1 MAAEHLK
8 SAAGAVRLERL
19 SKSFG
24 LLRVVNDVSLDIASG
39 EIVALLG
46 ASGCGKTTTLRMIAG
61 LITPD
66 EGRISI
72 AGQVVNDTPVERRD
86 VGLLFQ
92 SYALFPHMTV
102 LGNVQFGLRTWR
114 RRRPK
119 AQARE
124 AAFEAL
130 RLVRLDG
137 FEDRYPAQLSGGQQQ
152 RVALAR
158 ALVTEPRVLLLDE
171 PLSALDKNLRAA
183 MQFELRTLISRL
195 GLTTILVTH
204 DQEEAMTVAD
214 RIAVMDGGQIVQ
226 VGTAADLY
234 ERPRTRFVADFVG
247 TTNLFAGTIE
257 HDSQGHAVLAMG
269 NGARLGLPAGSGR
282 PGQRGTVAVR
292 PERIAIGAPSAQP
305 GMNTVAGAI
314 ESVAYKGTTIS
325 LLIRVPDGAAVQVA
339 VLNAGNSGLTFSMGQ
354 AVSASWD
361 NDTNVLL
368 EE

>member
-1 MAAEHLK
+1 MVAEHLK
-8 SAAGAVRLERL
+8 SAAGAIKLERL

-24 LLRVVNDVSLDIASG
+24 QLRVVQDVSLDIASG

-72 AGQVVNDTPVERRD
+72 AGQVVNDVPVERRD

-102 LGNVQFGLRTWR
+102 LGNVLFGLRTWQR
-114 RRRPK
+114 RTPR

-124 AAFEAL
+124 AALEAL
-130 RLVRLDG
+130 RLVRLEG
-137 FEDRYPAQLSGGQQQ
+137 YEGRYPAALSGGQQQ

-183 MQFELRTLISRL
+183 MQSELRTLISRL
-195 GLTTILVTH
+195 GLTTVLVTH

-214 RIAVMDGGQIVQ
+214 RIAVMDGGRIVQ

-234 ERPRTRFVADFVG
+234 ERPRTKFVADFVG
-247 TTNLFAGTIE
+247 TTNLFSGTIE
-257 HDSQGHAVLAMG
+257 DGADGQMILAVG
-269 NGARLGLPAGSGR
+269 NGARLGLPAASDR
-282 PGQRGTVAVR
+282 DGQHGIVAVR
-292 PERIAIGAPSAQP
+292 PERISVGAPSACS
-305 GMNTVAGAI
+305 GLNAVEGVI
-314 ESVAYKGTTIS
+314 ESFAYKGTTVS
-325 LLIRVPDGAAVQVA
+325 LALRLADGALLQVA
-339 VLNAGNSGLTFSMGQ
+339 VLNSGKSDIIFSKGQ
-354 AVSASWD
+354 AVAASWD
-361 NDTNVLL
+361 NEANVLL